1 MSAGASPQTPLG
13 SLQRSPRSPS
23 WFQVATSRQEGNGGK
38 DKDRG
43 GEGKIREKGMGKE
56 GKREKFG
63 NSALVVGGIDA
74 PAIMV
79 QWLQTKVHASV
90 HWTCAISIDAVSYD
104 DVADALSLDHGSW

>member
-1 MSAGASPQTPLG
+1 M
-13 SLQRSPRSPS
+13 
-23 WFQVATSRQEGNGGK
+23 
-38 DKDRG
+38 
-43 GEGKIREKGMGKE
+43 GMGKE

-90 HWTCAISIDAVSYD
+90 HWTCAIRLHIAVSYD
-104 DVADALSLDHGSW
+104 DVADAL